1 MPKYIVTGG
10 ESGEAEIEIKG
21 KTYSPGDTVDLSGS
35 SDKWLVDQGYLRS
48 TTKAEPKKGT
58 K

>member
-21 KTYSPGDTVDLSGS
+21 KTYSPGDTIELTGK
-35 SDKWLVDQGYLRS
+35 SDDWLVKQGHLVPE
-48 TTKAEPKKGT
+48 KKKGD